1 MEIENTRK
9 RFKKRIEFERQIL
22 TSINSISNDH
32 QSLNG
37 LSDSAISVW
46 KHSNNFQFKEELSE
60 QVASLSK
67 DLMIFCDTSKSTF
80 DLDKRINSSEM
91 NRKIDALK
99 IFVKDKRSTI

>member
-22 TSINSISNDH
+22 TSINSISDDL
-32 QSLNG
+32 QPLNG
-37 LSDSAISVW
+37 LSDSSISVW
-46 KHSNNFQFKEELSE
+46 KHNCNFPFKEELSE
-60 QVASLSK
+60 QVTSLSK

-80 DLDKRINSSEM
+80 DLDKRINSYEM

-99 IFVKDKRSTI
+99 TFVKYKRSTI